1 MTENF
6 FISSERNEEIQLN
19 FQERC
24 LIKITLKVTN
34 QGFPLSLQDLLFGK
48 PHGVKLTIPAVLGL
62 ISMLLKVKLSFSK
75 KKNFFICPNVSCLKN
90 DETAFS
96 FNLKALFV
104 LKIFFFNCY
113 LAVPRPTLGHSQGD
127 SLTNLMLITAFL
139 YMFDPKVTGS
149 LVTRLGP

>member
-1 MTENF
+1 MKVGNVKKTQLILTENF

-104 LKIFFFNCY
+104 LKIFF
-113 LAVPRPTLGHSQGD
+113 
-127 SLTNLMLITAFL
+127 
-139 YMFDPKVTGS
+139 
-149 LVTRLGP
+149 